1 MKVMADSTQQEQ
13 NVERTSLQEN
23 SNWASFGLDPITATV
38 SNINP
43 DAEAQPDADPRQ
55 DVEKTVS
62 AWICVLGSFLA
73 LIPTFGFMNSLGTVQ
88 TYLSMNQL
96 HDYSEGEV
104 GWISGLF
111 LFLSLILNVQVGPM
125 VDVHGPNIIGPVGAV
140 LYVAMFLLMAE
151 CRNYWHF
158 MLCLGVFGSIGA
170 AMTMVVAIAI
180 VGKLFV
186 RKRGLAMGIT
196 LAGSSI
202 GAVIFPIIL
211 RSTYPSLGWQWSMRI
226 MAFISAGLLV
236 PAILCFTTFNKIY
249 KSSTNGQP
257 SPKSSTLNLTAFQSP
272 AFCFVTAGIFMF
284 EFVIFS
290 ISGLL
295 PSISTRVGFTAENGY
310 TLLSIVGAASTF
322 GRVIPGIIGDKL
334 GHFNVLLATLVF
346 TIIFMGALL
355 VPFGTKSATALYAWS
370 AIWGFGSGSF
380 LSITPVCMGK
390 TCEAKDYGRYYGKS
404 TLYRMMNF
412 VTAFALL
419 IALPTSGAMLE
430 NMGPQALAGLFTG
443 MTAVGGACYFA
454 ARALLIGKWLSPR
467 TII

>member
-1 MKVMADSTQQEQ
+1 MAGSTQQEQ
-13 NVERTSLQEN
+13 NDQRNSFQEN
-23 SNWASFGLDPITATV
+23 TTWAAFGLDPITATV
-38 SNINP
+38 SNVNP
-43 DAEAQPDADPRQ
+43 EAEAQPDVDSRQ
-55 DVEKTVS
+55 DVEKTVRV
-62 AWICVLGSFLA
+62 WICVFGSFLA

-88 TYLSMNQL
+88 AYLSMNQL

-125 VDVHGPNIIGPVGAV
+125 VDVHGPNVIGPVGAV

-211 RSTYPSLGWQWSMRI
+211 RSTYPNLGWQWSMRI
-226 MAFISAGLLV
+226 MAFISAGLLL

-249 KSSTNGQP
+249 KSSTSGQP
-257 SPKSSTLNLTAFQSP
+257 SPKSSTLNFTAFQSP

-322 GRVIPGIIGDKL
+322 GRIIPGIIGDKY

-380 LSITPVCMGK
+380 LSITPG
-390 TCEAKDYGRYYGKS
+390 
-404 TLYRMMNF
+404 MMNF

-454 ARALLIGKWLSPR
+454 ARALLIGKWLSPK

>member
-1 MKVMADSTQQEQ
+1 MINSTQEEQ
-13 NVERTSLQEN
+13 NVQRNGSQEN
-23 SNWASFGLDPITATV
+23 ANWAAFGLDPITATM
-38 SNINP
+38 SNINT
-43 DAEAQPDADPRQ
+43 DAEAQPEADSRE
-55 DVEKTVS
+55 DVEKTAS

-96 HDYSEGEV
+96 RNYSEGEV

-111 LFLSLILNVQVGPM
+111 LFFSLILNVQVGPM

-151 CRNYWHF
+151 CHSYWHF

-170 AMTMVVAIAI
+170 AMTMVVAIAV

-211 RSTYPSLGWQWSMRI
+211 RSTYPNLGWQWSMRI
-226 MAFISAGLLV
+226 MAFISAGLLI
-236 PAILCFTTFNKIY
+236 PAILCFTPFNKIY
-249 KSSTNGQP
+249 KSSTDGQP
-257 SPKSSTLNLTAFQSP
+257 SPKSSTLNFNAFQSP
-272 AFCFVTAGIFMF
+272 AFCFVTGGIFMF

-295 PSISTRVGFTAENGY
+295 PSISTRVGFTPENGY
-310 TLLSIVGAASTF
+310 TLLAIVGAASTF
-322 GRVIPGIIGDKL
+322 GRIIPGIIGDKY

-346 TIIFMGALL
+346 TVVFMGALL
-355 VPFGTKSATALYAWS
+355 VPFGTKSAIALYAWS

-390 TCEAKDYGRYYGKS
+390 TCEAKDYGRYYG
-404 TLYRMMNF
+404 MMNF

-443 MTAVGGACYFA
+443 MTAVGGACYLA
-454 ARALLIGKWLSPR
+454 ARALLIGKWLSPK

>member
-1 MKVMADSTQQEQ
+1 MIRSITEEENARRNSF
-13 NVERTSLQEN
+13 QEN
-23 SNWASFGLDPITATV
+23 ANWAAFGLDPITATM
-38 SNINP
+38 SNVNP
-43 DAEAQPDADPRQ
+43 DAETQTQPQAEEEPTNEDI
-55 DVEKTVS
+55 EKSLS
-62 AWICVLGSFLA
+62 AWLCVLGAFLA

-104 GWISGLF
+104 GWISGVF

-140 LYVAMFLLMAE
+140 LYVTMFLLMAE

-158 MLCLGVFGSIGA
+158 MLCLGVFGSFGA
-170 AMTMVVAIAI
+170 AMTMVVAIAV

-211 RSTYPSLGWQWSMRI
+211 RSTYPNLGWKWSMRI

-236 PAILCFTTFNKIY
+236 PSMICFIPFNKIY
-249 KSSTNGQP
+249 KNSTAGGQA
-257 SPKSSTLNLTAFQSP
+257 SPKSSTLNLTAFKSP
-272 AFCFVTAGIFMF
+272 AFCFVTGGIFMF

-295 PSISTRVGFTAENGY
+295 PSISTRVGFTPENGY

-322 GRVIPGIIGDKL
+322 GRIIPGIIGDKY
-334 GHFNVLLATLVF
+334 GHFNILLVTVVF

-355 VPFGTKSATALYAWS
+355 VPFGTKSGTVLYAWS
-370 AIWGFGSGSF
+370 ALWGFGSGSF
-380 LSITPVCMGK
+380 LSITPG
-390 TCEAKDYGRYYGKS
+390 
-404 TLYRMMNF
+404 MMNF

-419 IALPTSGAMLE
+419 IALPSSGAMLE
-430 NMGPQALAGLFTG
+430 NMGPQALAGLFTAL
-443 MTAVGGACYFA
+443 TAVGGACNFA

>member
-73 LIPTFGFMNSLGTVQ
+73 LIPTFGKSTTPIDGPSTDHGSGFMNSLGTVQ

-380 LSITPVCMGK
+380 LSITPGK
-390 TCEAKDYGRYYGKS
+390 Y
-404 TLYRMMNF
+404 L
-412 VTAFALL
+412 
-419 IALPTSGAMLE
+419 ML
-430 NMGPQALAGLFTG
+430 
-443 MTAVGGACYFA
+443 
-454 ARALLIGKWLSPR
+454 
-467 TII
+467 

>member
-55 DVEKTVS
+55 DVEKTAS

-257 SPKSSTLNLTAFQSP
+257 SPKSSTLNLAAFQSP

-380 LSITPVCMGK
+380 LSITPG
-390 TCEAKDYGRYYGKS
+390 
-404 TLYRMMNF
+404 MMNF

-454 ARALLIGKWLSPR
+454 ARALLIGKWLSLR

>member
-1 MKVMADSTQQEQ
+1 MVDSTQQEP
-13 NVERTSLQEN
+13 NVQRNSSQEN
-23 SNWASFGLDPITATV
+23 TNWAAFGLDPITATV

-43 DAEAQPDADPRQ
+43 DAEAQPDADSRQ

-62 AWICVLGSFLA
+62 AWICVLGSFLT
-73 LIPTFGFMNSLGTVQ
+73 LIPTFGKGFMNSLGTVQ

-125 VDVHGPNIIGPVGAV
+125 VDVHGPNVIGPVGAV

-211 RSTYPSLGWQWSMRI
+211 RSTYPNLGWQWSMRI
-226 MAFISAGLLV
+226 MAFISAGLLL
-236 PAILCFTTFNKIY
+236 PAILCFTAFNKIY

-257 SPKSSTLNLTAFQSP
+257 TPKSSTLNFTAFQSP

-322 GRVIPGIIGDKL
+322 GRIIPGVIGDKY

-346 TIIFMGALL
+346 TVIFMGALL
-355 VPFGTKSATALYAWS
+355 VPFGTRSATALYAWS

-380 LSITPVCMGK
+380 LSITPG
-390 TCEAKDYGRYYGKS
+390 
-404 TLYRMMNF
+404 MMNF

-454 ARALLIGKWLSPR
+454 ARALLIGRWLSPK

>member
-1 MKVMADSTQQEQ
+1 MIETPPEEE
-13 NVERTSLQEN
+13 NVQRISFQDN
-23 SNWASFGLDPITATV
+23 ANWAAFGLDPIVATIP
-38 SNINP
+38 NINP
-43 DAEAQPDADPRQ
+43 DAEAQPEAHSPE
-55 DVEKTVS
+55 DVEKSFS
-62 AWICVLGSFLA
+62 AWICVLGAFLC
-73 LIPTFGFMNSLGTVQ
+73 LVPTFGFMNSLGTVQ

-104 GWISGLF
+104 GWISGMF

-151 CRNYWHF
+151 CRSYWHF

-186 RKRGLAMGIT
+186 RKRGLAMGVT

-202 GAVIFPIIL
+202 GTVMFPIIL
-211 RSTYPSLGWQWSMRI
+211 RSTYPKLGWQWSMRM
-226 MAFISAGLLV
+226 MAFISAGLLLPSMV
-236 PAILCFTTFNKIY
+236 CFIPFNRIY
-249 KSSTNGQP
+249 KKSSAGQA
-257 SPKSSTLNLTAFQSP
+257 SPKSSTLNFTAFKSP
-272 AFCFVTAGIFMF
+272 AFCFVTGGIFMF

-295 PSISTRVGFTAENGY
+295 PSISTRVGFTPENGY
-310 TLLSIVGAASTF
+310 TLLAIVGAASTF
-322 GRVIPGIIGDKL
+322 GRVIPGVIGDRY
-334 GHFNVLLATLVF
+334 GHFNILLVSAVF

-355 VPFGTKSATALYAWS
+355 VPFGTKSATVLYVWS

-380 LSITPVCMGK
+380 LSITPGQYLIICMGK
-390 TCEAKDYGRYYGKS
+390 TCEAKDYGRYY
-404 TLYRMMNF
+404 
-412 VTAFALL
+412 AFALL
-419 IALPTSGAMLE
+419 VALPSSGAMLE
-430 NMGPQALAGLFTG
+430 NMGPQALTGLFTAL
-443 MTAVGGACYFA
+443 TAVGGACYFA
-454 ARALLIGKWLSPR
+454 ARALLIGEWLSPK

>member
-1 MKVMADSTQQEQ
+1 MTDLRK
-13 NVERTSLQEN
+13 
-23 SNWASFGLDPITATV
+23 
-38 SNINP
+38 
-43 DAEAQPDADPRQ
+43 
-55 DVEKTVS
+55 
-62 AWICVLGSFLA
+62 
-73 LIPTFGFMNSLGTVQ
+73 GFMNSLGTVQ

-125 VDVHGPNIIGPVGAV
+125 VDVHGPNVIGPVGAV

-211 RSTYPSLGWQWSMRI
+211 RSTYPNLGWQWSMRI
-226 MAFISAGLLV
+226 MAFISAGLLL
-236 PAILCFTTFNKIY
+236 PAILCFTAFNKIY

-257 SPKSSTLNLTAFQSP
+257 TPKSSTLNFTAFQSP

-322 GRVIPGIIGDKL
+322 GRIIPGVIGDKY

-346 TIIFMGALL
+346 TVVFMGALL
-355 VPFGTKSATALYAWS
+355 VPFGTRSATALYAWS

-380 LSITPVCMGK
+380 LSITPGK
-390 TCEAKDYGRYYGKS
+390 YLKHH
-404 TLYRMMNF
+404 
-412 VTAFALL
+412 
-419 IALPTSGAMLE
+419 
-430 NMGPQALAGLFTG
+430 
-443 MTAVGGACYFA
+443 
-454 ARALLIGKWLSPR
+454 
-467 TII
+467 

>member
-380 LSITPVCMGK
+380 LSITPG
-390 TCEAKDYGRYYGKS
+390 
-404 TLYRMMNF
+404 MMNF

>member
-1 MKVMADSTQQEQ
+1 MKVMAGSTQQEQ
-13 NVERTSLQEN
+13 NVEQTGLQEN

-43 DAEAQPDADPRQ
+43 DAEAQADADPGQ

-73 LIPTFGFMNSLGTVQ
+73 LIPTFGMSNNPKDRPSTDYRPGFMNSLGTVQ

-125 VDVHGPNIIGPVGAV
+125 VDVHGPSIIGPVGAV

-158 MLCLGVFGSIGA
+158 MLCLGVFGSVGA

-180 VGKLFV
+180 VGKLFI

-196 LAGSSI
+196 LAGSSV

-249 KSSTNGQP
+249 KSSTDGQS
-257 SPKSSTLNLTAFQSP
+257 SPKSSTLNFTAFQSP

-380 LSITPVCMGK
+380 LSITPGK
-390 TCEAKDYGRYYGKS
+390 Y
-404 TLYRMMNF
+404 L
-412 VTAFALL
+412 
-419 IALPTSGAMLE
+419 ML
-430 NMGPQALAGLFTG
+430 
-443 MTAVGGACYFA
+443 
-454 ARALLIGKWLSPR
+454 
-467 TII
+467 

>member
-1 MKVMADSTQQEQ
+1 MKVMVDSTRQEQ
-13 NVERTSLQEN
+13 NVQRSSFQEN
-23 SNWASFGLDPITATV
+23 TNWAAFGLDPITATV

-43 DAEAQPDADPRQ
+43 DAEAQPDVDSRQ
-55 DVEKTVS
+55 DVEKTAS
-62 AWICVLGSFLA
+62 AWICVLGSFLT

-125 VDVHGPNIIGPVGAV
+125 VDVHGPNVIGPVGAV

-211 RSTYPSLGWQWSMRI
+211 RSTYPNLGWQWSMRI
-226 MAFISAGLLV
+226 MAFISAGLLL
-236 PAILCFTTFNKIY
+236 PAILCFTAFNKIY

-257 SPKSSTLNLTAFQSP
+257 SPKSSTLNFTAFQSP

-322 GRVIPGIIGDKL
+322 GRIIPGVIGDKY

-346 TIIFMGALL
+346 TVIFMGALL
-355 VPFGTKSATALYAWS
+355 VPFGTRSATALYAWS

-390 TCEAKDYGRYYGKS
+390 TCEAKDYGRYYG
-404 TLYRMMNF
+404 MMNF

-454 ARALLIGKWLSPR
+454 ARALLIGRWLSPK

>member
-1 MKVMADSTQQEQ
+1 MKVMAGSTQQEQ
-13 NVERTSLQEN
+13 NVERDGSQEN

-43 DAEAQPDADPRQ
+43 DAEAQPDAADSRQ

-62 AWICVLGSFLA
+62 AWICVLGSFLI

-125 VDVHGPNIIGPVGAV
+125 VDVHGPNVIGPVGAV

-211 RSTYPSLGWQWSMRI
+211 RSTYPNLGWQWSMRI
-226 MAFISAGLLV
+226 MAFISAGLLL

-257 SPKSSTLNLTAFQSP
+257 SPKSSTLNFTAFQSP

-346 TIIFMGALL
+346 TVIFMGALL

-380 LSITPVCMGK
+380 LSITPG
-390 TCEAKDYGRYYGKS
+390 
-404 TLYRMMNF
+404 MMNF

>member
-13 NVERTSLQEN
+13 NVERTGLPEN

-55 DVEKTVS
+55 DAEKTVR

-158 MLCLGVFGSIGA
+158 MLCLGVFGSAGA

-249 KSSTNGQP
+249 KSSTDGQP
-257 SPKSSTLNLTAFQSP
+257 SPKSPTLNFTAFQSP

-346 TIIFMGALL
+346 TVIFMGALL

-404 TLYRMMNF
+404 TSYRMMNF

-467 TII
+467 TMI

>member
-13 NVERTSLQEN
+13 NVQRNSSSQEN
-23 SNWASFGLDPITATV
+23 SNWAAFGLDPITATV

-43 DAEAQPDADPRQ
+43 DAEEQPEADSRQ

-73 LIPTFGFMNSLGTVQ
+73 LIPTFGRSITYSNSRLLVDDMTDYGPGFMNSLGTVQ

-151 CRNYWHF
+151 CRSYWHF

-322 GRVIPGIIGDKL
+322 GRVIPGIIGDKY

-346 TIIFMGALL
+346 TITFMGALL

-380 LSITPVCMGK
+380 LSITPGK
-390 TCEAKDYGRYYGKS
+390 QSSCVIVSDKS
-404 TLYRMMNF
+404 TLINNS
-412 VTAFALL
+412 LH
-419 IALPTSGAMLE
+419 G
-430 NMGPQALAGLFTG
+430 
-443 MTAVGGACYFA
+443 
-454 ARALLIGKWLSPR
+454 
-467 TII
+467 

>member
-1 MKVMADSTQQEQ
+1 MKVMGDSTQQGQ
-13 NVERTSLQEN
+13 NIERNSLQEN
-23 SNWASFGLDPITATV
+23 TNWAAFGLDPITATV

-43 DAEAQPDADPRQ
+43 DAEAQPDADSSQ

-62 AWICVLGSFLA
+62 AWICVLGSFLT

-125 VDVHGPNIIGPVGAV
+125 VDVHGPNIIGPIGAV

-170 AMTMVVAIAI
+170 AMTMVVAIAV

-226 MAFISAGLLV
+226 MAFISAGLLI
-236 PAILCFTTFNKIY
+236 PAVLCFTTFNKIY

-257 SPKSSTLNLTAFQSP
+257 SPKSSTLNFTAFQSP

-322 GRVIPGIIGDKL
+322 GRVIPGIIGDKY

-380 LSITPVCMGK
+380 LSITPVCMG
-390 TCEAKDYGRYYGKS
+390 
-404 TLYRMMNF
+404 MMNF

-419 IALPTSGAMLE
+419 IALPASGAMLE

>member
-1 MKVMADSTQQEQ
+1 MINSIPQDE
-13 NVERTSLQEN
+13 NVQRNSVQEN
-23 SNWASFGLDPITATV
+23 ANWAAFGLDPITATM
-38 SNINP
+38 SSINP
-43 DAEAQPDADPRQ
+43 DAEAQTQTEQETTGQ
-55 DVEKTVS
+55 DVEKS
-62 AWICVLGSFLA
+62 LAAWICVLGAFLT

-104 GWISGLF
+104 GWISGMF

-125 VDVHGPNIIGPVGAV
+125 VDVHGPNVIGPVGAV

-158 MLCLGVFGSIGA
+158 MLCLGVFGSFGA

-186 RKRGLAMGIT
+186 RSRGLAMGIT
-196 LAGSSI
+196 LAGSST

-211 RSTYPSLGWQWSMRI
+211 RSTYPNLGWQWSMRI

-236 PAILCFTTFNKIY
+236 PSMICFIPFNNIY
-249 KSSTNGQP
+249 KKSTGGGQA
-257 SPKSSTLNLTAFQSP
+257 SPKSSTLNFAAFQSP
-272 AFCFVTAGIFMF
+272 AFCFVTGGIFMF

-295 PSISTRVGFTAENGY
+295 PSIATRIGFTPENGY
-310 TLLSIVGAASTF
+310 TLLAIVGAASTF
-322 GRVIPGIIGDKL
+322 GRIIPGIIGDKY
-334 GHFNVLLATLVF
+334 GHFNILLVTVVF
-346 TIIFMGALL
+346 TIIFMGTLL
-355 VPFGTKSATALYAWS
+355 VPFGTRSATALYAWS
-370 AIWGFGSGSF
+370 ALWGFGSGSF

-390 TCEAKDYGRYYGKS
+390 TCEAKDYGRYYG
-404 TLYRMMNF
+404 MMNF

-419 IALPTSGAMLE
+419 IALPSSGAMLE
-430 NMGPQALAGLFTG
+430 NMGPQALAGLFTAL
-443 MTAVGGACYFA
+443 TAVGGACNFA
-454 ARALLIGKWLSPR
+454 ARALLIGEWLSPK
-467 TII
+467 TVI

>member
-1 MKVMADSTQQEQ
+1 MKVMGDSTHQEQ
-13 NVERTSLQEN
+13 NIQRNSLQEN
-23 SNWASFGLDPITATV
+23 TNWAAFGLDPITATV

-43 DAEAQPDADPRQ
+43 DAEAQPDADSSQ
-55 DVEKTVS
+55 DVEKTVN
-62 AWICVLGSFLA
+62 AWICVLGSFLT

-96 HDYSEGEV
+96 HDHSEGEV

-170 AMTMVVAIAI
+170 AMTMVVAIAV

-226 MAFISAGLLV
+226 MAFISAGLLI

-257 SPKSSTLNLTAFQSP
+257 SPKSSTLNFTAFQSP

-322 GRVIPGIIGDKL
+322 GRVIPGIIGDKY

-380 LSITPVCMGK
+380 LSITPG
-390 TCEAKDYGRYYGKS
+390 
-404 TLYRMMNF
+404 MMNF

>member
-1 MKVMADSTQQEQ
+1 MKVMAGSTQQEP
-13 NVERTSLQEN
+13 NVERNSFQEN
-23 SNWASFGLDPITATV
+23 SNWASFSLDPIAATV

-43 DAEAQPDADPRQ
+43 DAEAQPDADSRQ
-55 DVEKTVS
+55 DVEKTVG
-62 AWICVLGSFLA
+62 AWICVLGSFLT

-202 GAVIFPIIL
+202 GTVIFPIIL
-211 RSTYPSLGWQWSMRI
+211 RSTYPNLGWQWSMRI
-226 MAFISAGLLV
+226 MAFISAGLLL

-249 KSSTNGQP
+249 KLSTNGQP
-257 SPKSSTLNLTAFQSP
+257 SPKSSTLNFTAFQSP

-334 GHFNVLLATLVF
+334 GHFNVLLATSVF

-380 LSITPVCMGK
+380 LSITPG
-390 TCEAKDYGRYYGKS
+390 
-404 TLYRMMNF
+404 MMNF
-412 VTAFALL
+412 AIAFALL

>member
-13 NVERTSLQEN
+13 NVERNSFQEN
-23 SNWASFGLDPITATV
+23 SNWAAFGLDPITATV

-43 DAEAQPDADPRQ
+43 DAEAQPDADSRQ

-211 RSTYPSLGWQWSMRI
+211 RSTYPNLGWQWSMRI
-226 MAFISAGLLV
+226 MAFISAGLLI

-257 SPKSSTLNLTAFQSP
+257 SPKSSTLNFTAFQSP

-334 GHFNVLLATLVF
+334 GHFNVLLATVVF

-390 TCEAKDYGRYYGKS
+390 TCEAKDYG
-404 TLYRMMNF
+404 MMNF

-430 NMGPQALAGLFTG
+430 AMGPQALAGLFTG

>member
-1 MKVMADSTQQEQ
+1 MKVMGDLTQREQ
-13 NVERTSLQEN
+13 NIERNSLQEN
-23 SNWASFGLDPITATV
+23 TNWAAFGLDPITATV
-38 SNINP
+38 SNISP
-43 DAEAQPDADPRQ
+43 DAEAQPEADSSQ
-55 DVEKTVS
+55 DVEKTFS
-62 AWICVLGSFLA
+62 AWICVLGSFLT

-125 VDVHGPNIIGPVGAV
+125 VDVHGPNIIGPIGAV
-140 LYVAMFLLMAE
+140 LYVAMFLLIAE

-170 AMTMVVAIAI
+170 AMTMVVAIAV

-226 MAFISAGLLV
+226 MAFISAGLLI

-249 KSSTNGQP
+249 KSSSTNGQP
-257 SPKSSTLNLTAFQSP
+257 SPKSSTLNFTAFQSP

-322 GRVIPGIIGDKL
+322 GRVIPGIVGDKY

-380 LSITPVCMGK
+380 LSITPVCMG
-390 TCEAKDYGRYYGKS
+390 
-404 TLYRMMNF
+404 MMNF

-430 NMGPQALAGLFTG
+430 SMGPQALAGLFTG

>member
-1 MKVMADSTQQEQ
+1 MKVMVDSTRQEQ
-13 NVERTSLQEN
+13 NVQRSSSQEN
-23 SNWASFGLDPITATV
+23 TNWAAFGLDPITATV

-43 DAEAQPDADPRQ
+43 DAEAQPDVDSRQ

-62 AWICVLGSFLA
+62 AWICVLGSFLT
-73 LIPTFGFMNSLGTVQ
+73 LIPTFVQ

-125 VDVHGPNIIGPVGAV
+125 VDVHGPNVIGPVGAV

-211 RSTYPSLGWQWSMRI
+211 RSTYPNLGWQWSMRI
-226 MAFISAGLLV
+226 MAFISAGLLL
-236 PAILCFTTFNKIY
+236 PAILCFTAFNKIY

-257 SPKSSTLNLTAFQSP
+257 SPKSSTLNFTAFQSP

-322 GRVIPGIIGDKL
+322 GRIIPGVIGDKY

-346 TIIFMGALL
+346 TVIFMGALL
-355 VPFGTKSATALYAWS
+355 VPFGTRSATALYAWS

-380 LSITPVCMGK
+380 LSITPG
-390 TCEAKDYGRYYGKS
+390 
-404 TLYRMMNF
+404 MMNF

-454 ARALLIGKWLSPR
+454 ARALLIGRWLSPK

>member
-1 MKVMADSTQQEQ
+1 MKVMVDSTRQEQ
-13 NVERTSLQEN
+13 NVQRSSSQEN
-23 SNWASFGLDPITATV
+23 TNWAAFGLDPITATV

-43 DAEAQPDADPRQ
+43 DAEAQPDVDSRQ

-62 AWICVLGSFLA
+62 AWICVLGSFLT

-125 VDVHGPNIIGPVGAV
+125 VDVHGPNVIGPVGAV

-211 RSTYPSLGWQWSMRI
+211 RSTYPNLGWQWSMRI
-226 MAFISAGLLV
+226 MAFISAGLLL
-236 PAILCFTTFNKIY
+236 PAILCFTAFNKIY

-257 SPKSSTLNLTAFQSP
+257 SPKSSTLNFTAFQSP

-322 GRVIPGIIGDKL
+322 GRIIPGVIGDKY

-346 TIIFMGALL
+346 TVIFMGALL
-355 VPFGTKSATALYAWS
+355 VPFGTRSATALYAWS

-390 TCEAKDYGRYYGKS
+390 TCEAKDYG
-404 TLYRMMNF
+404 MMNF

-454 ARALLIGKWLSPR
+454 ARALLIGRWLSPK